1 MLVAPQFFNVI
12 VNIDNLSQRSK
23 GDKKYH
29 FLPSFIILQP
39 LKQKFFEKDV
49 SEGKKSIL
57 RFQLL
62 IMGQYSIY
70 IYGKSFSWKHF
81 MTSSDTFKMANEWV
95 QKRIVNYAV
104 YINAMST
111 DNFIRNYCKYFQ
123 SFNFKHRRN
132 NLKHRNKE
140 TI

>member
-1 MLVAPQFFNVI
+1 MLVAPQCFIVI
-12 VNIDNLSQRSK
+12 VNIDDLSQRTK
-23 GDKKYH
+23 GDKKSH
-29 FLPSFIILQP
+29 CLQSFIILRP
-39 LKQKFFEKDV
+39 LKQKFFDKDV
-49 SEGKKSIL
+49 SEGKKYSSYLAFDNGSIFL
-57 RFQLL
+57 
-62 IMGQYSIY
+62 

-111 DNFIRNYCKYFQ
+111 DNFIRKYCKYFQ

-132 NLKHRNKE
+132 ILKHRNKE